1 MGDFGPVDGRQ
12 GRSYLSQALLE
23 ESEVR
28 SQISVGSSKQRR
40 ISGESAKSDRKF
52 STQEESSRWI
62 SVPGRRISAASYF
75 NSWKKPTEVS
85 AVKEERKR
93 SLENTYRLEP
103 KIRLPERS
111 VHAIIAEALDTLESH
126 TYSATH
132 SPFIAKLLTTRIL
145 ESVKQLNIERYKFV
159 CLVTIGTKGSQDLR
173 IASRCLWDDQFD
185 TFVSVCFERQGFF
198 AVGTVYGV
206 YFE

>member
-1 MGDFGPVDGRQ
+1 MNSERIPLQDGNR
-12 GRSYLSQALLE
+12 
-23 ESEVR
+23 
-28 SQISVGSSKQRR
+28 RR
-40 ISGESAKSDRKF
+40 IGMLCH
-52 STQEESSRWI
+52 
-62 SVPGRRISAASYF
+62 PRIT
-75 NSWKKPTEVS
+75 WC
-85 AVKEERKR
+85 
-93 SLENTYRLEP
+93 
-103 KIRLPERS
+103 
-111 VHAIIAEALDTLESH
+111 
-126 TYSATH
+126 
-132 SPFIAKLLTTRIL
+132 AKLLTTRIL